1 MEFSIYVLKLKEFSQ
16 GMKERTVDPY
26 RRILFL
32 VEIIFAL
39 LLILNGVI
47 LILNLFGL
55 FSFQQAFPG
64 FSSID
69 SLFKWSAHEWR
80 FFIENMYT
88 LVTSHLAAFVMIC
101 LGIVIASAAIHTKK
115 SL

>member
-1 MEFSIYVLKLKEFSQ
+1 MLSTHVLELEETSKN
-16 GMKERTVDPY
+16 MKERTVDFY
-26 RRILFL
+26 RWISFL
-32 VEIIFAL
+32 VEIVFAL
-39 LLILNGVI
+39 VLIFNGVI

-64 FSSID
+64 FFSID
-69 SLFKWSAHEWR
+69 LLLNWSIHEWR
-80 FFIENMYT
+80 FFIETIYA